1 MGVPKGQEGMK
12 LVNSSFFADSR
23 GPPWLPAS
31 ASDAR
36 KLAYWGQLMCFV
48 FMIVYLILGVILLVT
63 RDLGTGIYFVVS
75 GFVNFI
81 ILFLMKSTVFEHM
94 DQGRFNEASDHLLVL
109 GVLGIIFGVI
119 SGIFL
124 ITAFARLQEVFQP
137 QYQAYAPGTYQEGK
151 PVEAP
156 PTAYAPPPQ
165 QAPPQQAPQ
174 PTPPVEQAAAA
185 QQKPKHPEMVKCKK
199 CGVQYPA
206 FMRTCPN
213 CGQER

>member
-1 MGVPKGQEGMK
+1 MT
-12 LVNSSFFADSR
+12 LANSSFFADSR

-36 KLAYWGQLMCFV
+36 RIAYWGQLMCFV
-48 FMIVYLILGVILLVT
+48 FMIVWLILGIISLIT
-63 RDLGTGIYFVVS
+63 WELGTGIYLVVS
-75 GFVNFI
+75 GFVDFL
-81 ILFLMKSTVFEHM
+81 ILVLMKSTVFEHM

-119 SGIFL
+119 PGIFL

-137 QYQAYAPGTYQEGK
+137 QYQPYAPGTYQEGK
-151 PVEAP
+151 PPEAP
-156 PTAYAPPPQ
+156 PITYAPPPP
-165 QAPPQQAPQ
+165 QAAPQ
-174 PTPPVEQAAAA
+174 EPGAAA
-185 QQKPKHPEMVKCKK
+185 QQKSKHPEMVKCKK

-213 CGQER
+213 CGEER

>member
-1 MGVPKGQEGMK
+1 MK
-12 LVNSSFFADSR
+12 LASSSFFADSR

-48 FMIVYLILGVILLVT
+48 FMIVYLILGIILLVIH
-63 RDLGTGIYFVVS
+63 DLGTGIYFIVS
-75 GFVNFI
+75 GFVDFI
-81 ILFLMKSTVFEHM
+81 ILILMKSTVFEHM

-137 QYQAYAPGTYQEGK
+137 QYQPYAPGAYQEGK
-151 PVEAP
+151 PMEAP

-165 QAPPQQAPQ
+165 QTPAQEPPQQAAPQ
-174 PTPPVEQAAAA
+174 EQAYAP

-213 CGQER
+213 CGEER

>member
-1 MGVPKGQEGMK
+1 MRQEGMK
-12 LVNSSFFADSR
+12 LANSSFFAGSG

-48 FMIVYLILGVILLVT
+48 FMIVWLIFGIFLLLT
-63 RDLGTGIYFVVS
+63 RDFGSGIYLVIS
-75 GFVNFI
+75 GFVDFI
-81 ILFLMKSTVFEHM
+81 ILILMKSTVFEHI
-94 DQGRFNEASDHLLVL
+94 DQGRFSEASDHLLVL
-109 GVLGIIFGVI
+109 GVLGIIFGLI
-119 SGIFL
+119 PGIFL

-137 QYQAYAPGTYQEGK
+137 QYQPYAPGTYQEGK

-165 QAPPQQAPQ
+165 QAMPQQQPPQQAAPQ
-174 PTPPVEQAAAA
+174 EQAYAAP
-185 QQKPKHPEMVKCKK
+185 QKSKHPEMVKCKK

-213 CGQER
+213 CGEER